1 MATARNRPKPASRA
15 GARALPLDVR
25 LMNGA
30 AALLLAAVLMA
41 AAWAAVKWATRS
53 PVFTVRAIALD
64 ATAPSPGRS
73 QDGAPPP
80 GGSGAQP
87 PGGPLYRANLA
98 SVRANALP
106 RLAGNFFSIDLD
118 AARAAFESV
127 PWVRRAVVR
136 RVWPN
141 RLAVT
146 LEEHQAAALWQGL
159 DDNGRGGERLVN
171 THGELFEA
179 NVGDVEDEG
188 LATLAGPDS
197 QAASMLAMLRR
208 LGNALAPLSDPVA
221 ALRLSARGSW
231 RAELDGG
238 ATIELGRGSEDEV
251 AARADRF
258 VRTLDRVSARFP
270 GAPRALVA
278 ADLRHPDGYALRLAG
293 ISTAPNTKPL
303 Q

>member
-1 MATARNRPKPASRA
+1 MATARSRSNPRSRA
-15 GARALPLDVR
+15 AAGALPLDVR
-25 LMNGA
+25 VMNGA
-30 AALLLAAVLMA
+30 AALVFAAALVA
-41 AAWAAVKWATRS
+41 VAWAAVKWAMRS

-64 ATAPSPGRS
+64 AALQRT
-73 QDGAPPP
+73 
-80 GGSGAQP
+80 
-87 PGGPLYRANLA
+87 NLA

-171 THGELFEA
+171 SHGELFEA
-179 NVGDVEDEG
+179 NVGDVEDQG

-208 LGNALAPLSDPVA
+208 LQSVLAPLSDPVST
-221 ALRLSARGSW
+221 LRLSARGSW

-238 ATIELGRGSEDEV
+238 ATVEMGRGSEDEV
-251 AARADRF
+251 ASRAERF
-258 VRTLDRVSARFP
+258 VRTLDRVTARFP

-293 ISTAPNTKPL
+293 ISTAPNTKP
-303 Q
+303 QQ